1 MAYIQDLVARWSAS
15 ELARRISQ
23 HRERRMRCLKGIP
36 RKRNWWRRYEDIGVK
51 VANAETTIL
60 ASALRRQRIIAEAQ

>member
-1 MAYIQDLVARWSAS
+1 MTKKEND
-15 ELARRISQ
+15 
-23 HRERRMRCLKGIP
+23 
-36 RKRNWWRRYEDIGVK
+36 WWRRYEDIGVK